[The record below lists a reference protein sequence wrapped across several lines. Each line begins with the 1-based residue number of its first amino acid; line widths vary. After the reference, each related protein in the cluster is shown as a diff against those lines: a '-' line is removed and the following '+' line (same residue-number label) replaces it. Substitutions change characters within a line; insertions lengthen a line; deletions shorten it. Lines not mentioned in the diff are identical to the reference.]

1 MITLT
6 VLHDVPADGHAL
18 GADVA
23 NFADTRSTHLVGTV
37 A

>member
-1 MITLT
+1 MQAALGS
-6 VLHDVPADGHAL
+6 PEGKAL